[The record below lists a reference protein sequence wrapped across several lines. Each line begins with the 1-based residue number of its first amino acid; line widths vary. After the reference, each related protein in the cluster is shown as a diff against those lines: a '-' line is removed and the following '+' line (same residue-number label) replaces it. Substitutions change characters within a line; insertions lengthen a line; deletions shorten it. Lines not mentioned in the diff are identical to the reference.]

1 MRPVGAVRVGCCRD
15 GGPPASPVPIS
26 AALTHWDQARRSPG
40 GVQTCV
46 THLPPSLYFFLS
58 SLQANG
64 CRSNPVYERTPIPR
78 QPHQLRNRRAGHD
91 LAPTSGHRGQTRHPL
106 LILVFFF
113 PGRHF
118 GNEPGGSVGKRRP
131 FPWLCLKCL
140 NLPIKSLFSRFVE
153 GPPGSL
159 DAYGTGK
166 GLRSPAVLQ
175 QIPALLLSRTRGDT
189 GT

>member
-1 MRPVGAVRVGCCRD
+1 MRPVGAVGVGCCRD
-15 GGPPASPVPIS
+15 GGPSASLVPIS

-113 PGRHF
+113 GTSFWQRAGWQRGEASSIPMA
-118 GNEPGGSVGKRRP
+118 
-131 FPWLCLKCL
+131 
-140 NLPIKSLFSRFVE
+140 LFEMFEFANKISFQLVR
-153 GPPGSL
+153 
-159 DAYGTGK
+159 
-166 GLRSPAVLQ
+166 
-175 QIPALLLSRTRGDT
+175 
-189 GT
+189 